1 MIPAVQD
8 QSATG
13 HVAAALQMSFP
24 QIFLVPRE
32 ALNWSGE
39 TANAKMRAPHFLRC
53 CVLI

>member
-8 QSATG
+8 QSVTG

-39 TANAKMRAPHFLRC
+39 TAIAKMRAPHFLRC
-53 CVLI
+53 CFN